1 MHINSF
7 VGFAREVTVSEK
19 DKNEET
25 SAEQDMVSDSIESQG
40 AESMPEAEVETP
52 PDLEAVVEKSLEE
65 QLADAKCEVETIRDS
80 MLRIAAESENFK
92 KRMIREHSATLKYAG
107 EHIFKEI
114 LPVVDNL
121 ERAVT
126 QGVVEGA
133 GAEQQLKALQ
143 EGVEL
148 TLKCLVTTLEK
159 FEVKSIDSLG
169 KPFDPVNHEA
179 LAMAPSEEI
188 PANHVTT
195 EFEKGYYYKDKL
207 LRAAKVVVSSGS

>member
-1 MHINSF
+1 MYTNCFI
-7 VGFAREVTVSEK
+7 GFAREVTVSGK
-19 DKNEET
+19 DKNER
-25 SAEQDMVSDSIESQG
+25 QDMVSESIETPGTDSTLD
-40 AESMPEAEVETP
+40 AETLSETEV
-52 PDLEAVVEKSLEE
+52 VVEKSLEE
-65 QLADAKCEVETIRDS
+65 QLADAKSEVDTIRDT

-126 QGVVEGA
+126 QGVVAGV

-143 EGVEL
+143 EGVAL
-148 TLKCLVTTLEK
+148 TLKSLVNTLEK

-169 KPFDPVNHEA
+169 EPFNPVNQEA
-179 LAMAPSEEI
+179 LTMEPSANV

-207 LRAAKVVVSSGS
+207 LRAAKVVVSSGA